1 MGIFARVAQVM
12 SANFNAL
19 IDKADDPKK
28 SLDQTLL
35 EMREQIVAARREVV
49 SGVASEKQLKK
60 KVEELDREVEKWN
73 ARAELAVR
81 NDDDA
86 LAREALLQ
94 KRRAV
99 GDRDRAEAQR
109 GEQRAAALEMKDALE
124 RMERKVKEFEL
135 RKGTIAARAQHV
147 KAGGGGVESLGK
159 TGGGAGA
166 FDEFRRMEDK
176 IETAEHTVLAQGE
189 VDAALAGP
197 SPTGM
202 SQAEVEARFRA
213 LESNTSTDPA
223 PPAKSA
229 VDDEL
234 SALKKRIRIGS

>member
-19 IDKADDPKK
+19 IDKADDPRR

-35 EMREQIVAARREVV
+35 EMREQVVAARREVV

-60 KVEELDREVEKWN
+60 KVEELDHEVEKWSG
-73 ARAELAVR
+73 RAELAVR
-81 NDDDA
+81 NDDDG

-99 GDRDRAEAQR
+99 GERDRAEAQR
-109 GEQRAAALEMKDALE
+109 GDQRAAALEMKEALE

-135 RKGTIAARAQHV
+135 RKGTIAVRAQQV
-147 KAGGGGVESLGK
+147 KAGGGVESLGK
-159 TGGGAGA
+159 VGSGTGA

-176 IETAEHTVLAQGE
+176 IETAEHTIVAQSE
-189 VDAALAGP
+189 VDAALAPPG
-197 SPTGM
+197 PTGM
-202 SQAEVEARFRA
+202 SPAEVEAKFRA
-213 LESNTSTDPA
+213 LESGAGSDPA
-223 PPAKSA
+223 TPAKSE

-234 SALKKRIRIGS
+234 SALKKKIRIGT

>member
-19 IDKADDPKK
+19 IDKAEDPRK

-35 EMREQIVAARREVV
+35 EMREQIVAARKEVV

-60 KVEELDREVEKWN
+60 KVEELDQEVEKWS

-81 NDDDA
+81 SNDDA

-109 GEQRAAALEMKDALE
+109 GEQRASALEMKDALE

-135 RKGTIAARAQHV
+135 RKGTIATRAQQA
-147 KAGGGGVESLGK
+147 KAGGGLEALGK
-159 TGGGAGA
+159 TGSGPGA
-166 FDEFRRMEDK
+166 FDEFRRMEEG
-176 IETAEHTVLAQGE
+176 IENVEHTVQAQRE
-189 VDAALAGP
+189 VDAALNPP
-197 SPTGM
+197 SPGGL
-202 SQAEVEARFRA
+202 SPAEVEAKFRA
-213 LESNTSTDPA
+213 LESGSA
-223 PPAKSA
+223 ASAGSPAKSE

-234 SALKKRIRIGS
+234 QALKKKVRIGT

>member
-19 IDKADDPKK
+19 IDKAEDPRK

-35 EMREQIVAARREVV
+35 EMREQIHAARKEVV
-49 SGVASEKQLKK
+49 AGVGSEKQLKK
-60 KVEELDREVEKWN
+60 KVEELDREVEKWSS
-73 ARAELAVR
+73 RAELAVR
-81 NDDDA
+81 SNDDA

-99 GDRDRAEAQR
+99 GERDQAEASR
-109 GEQRAAALEMKDALE
+109 AEQRASALEMKEALE

-135 RKGTIAARAQHV
+135 RKGTIAAQAQQA
-147 KAGGGGVESLGK
+147 KAGGGVEALGR
-159 TGGGAGA
+159 TSGGAGA
-166 FDEFRRMEDK
+166 FDEFRRMEGK
-176 IETAEHTVLAQGE
+176 IEDVEHTVLAQSE
-189 VDAALAGP
+189 VDAALRPP

-202 SQAEVEARFRA
+202 SPAEVEAKFRA
-213 LESNTSTDPA
+213 LESGEGTTTATPE
-223 PPAKSA
+223 KSA

-234 SALKKRIRIGS
+234 QALKKRIRIGT